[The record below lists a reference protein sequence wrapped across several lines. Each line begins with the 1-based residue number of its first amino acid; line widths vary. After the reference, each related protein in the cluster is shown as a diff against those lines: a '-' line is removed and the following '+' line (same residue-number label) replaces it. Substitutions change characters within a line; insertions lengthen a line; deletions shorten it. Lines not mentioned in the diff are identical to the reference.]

1 MFITKKIQ
9 FNCVNIK
16 TKRINWDNFALELEQ
31 PDQTEQQVIE
41 FTYDE
46 EDFDL
51 KDLETYINYISTLI
65 PKEEQKIVKNRQLE
79 L

>member
-16 TKRINWDNFALELEQ
+16 TKRINWDNFALEQ